1 MSDTDAPTP
10 DAAAKRAATMVPA
23 DALAERVRQAR
34 TKFLA
39 MAATYGLGVFNDNF
53 FKQAAMLLA
62 VGAGQTHLQGYSLV
76 IYTLPFIVFAAPA
89 GWFADRFAKRRV
101 VIGSKALELAAML
114 AGAAGIV
121 TGDWWLIFTMLA
133 LMGLQSTLFS
143 PALNGSIPELYPAEY
158 VTRANAIL
166 RFAVTAAILAGVAT
180 AGMALNL
187 AGAGPGGFALGR
199 LTVAVVVVGV
209 ALVGLLISFGVPS
222 RPAADPRV
230 AFPWTGPLISLRN
243 LRDAARDPLLGTTIG
258 ASIFIWFLGSLQILL
273 INPMGLQ
280 QFGLGTAVTSY
291 LIAAQLI
298 GIGVGGFIA
307 ARVAKGPR
315 WHRVI
320 GPAGVIVA
328 AFMFAVA
335 AVPAL
340 PAGAQVTALFA
351 LAGGVGI
358 AGGVFLIPVESFIQ
372 VRPPAARKGAVW
384 AATNCGV
391 FSGIL
396 LSGLVSNALLAVALP
411 TAGFGLAGALTL
423 LATAVL
429 AAAYRRAEGRPT
441 LLTRALTQ
449 VGRGLLRLRYRIR
462 VEGLAAVAARGGGP
476 ILFLPNH
483 PALIDPVIVMLELFP
498 RFAPRSLAD
507 RDQVDR
513 FLVRRLADRF
523 GVRPMADPGR
533 YGAAARDD
541 VAAALAACAADLRAG
556 RHLILYPAGRIYRS
570 RLEDLGGTS
579 ALETL
584 LGQAP
589 DVRIVL
595 VRTRGLWGSRFSR
608 APGRHPDMA
617 AGMLHGLKV
626 LLANLVLFAPRR
638 PVTIELHEP
647 DDVPRAADR
656 TVLNRYL
663 EAFYN
668 ADAPPNTYVP
678 YYRWERGGIR
688 ALPDPTPPRLA
699 GTVTDAPAAT
709 RDIVLQHLQAM
720 SGVAAVEPGH
730 LLARDLGLDS
740 LAQVDLAVWLE
751 REFGCAVEQADALRT
766 AGDVILAACGQ
777 VVAAGPAELAPI
789 AAGWF
794 AGAADAAR
802 IAVPPA
808 AHIGELFLAQARR
821 TPGQVIVADQTSG
834 AKTYRD
840 LVTAVLVL
848 RPVVAALPG
857 EAVGIMLPASVGA
870 VVLYLTALFA
880 GKTPVM
886 VNWTAGPRQ
895 MAHALELAGVE
906 RVLTANRLVQR
917 VKAQGLDLSPL
928 ADRLVL
934 LEDVGRAIPLRV
946 KLAAALRARLGRH
959 GLDRVAPRD
968 PAVILFTSGS
978 ESLPKAVPLTH
989 ANILTNARDVAA
1001 NFGLYPDDRA
1011 LGILPPFHS
1020 FGLTVTTLLP
1030 LLTGL
1035 RVVYHPNPTE
1045 GTVLARLIAAYGVTL
1060 LVGTPTFLRGIV
1072 RAADDAQLATLRAV
1086 ISGAEKCPDEL
1097 FDEVGRRWPK
1107 LNIIEGY
1114 GITEC
1119 SPVVAANNEH
1129 APRRG
1134 AIGKPMASVECA
1146 VVDLDTHIRIPP
1158 GSGRAGMLL
1167 VRGPSVFG
1175 GYLGAGVPS
1184 PFVEFEGRSW
1194 YRTGDLVTEDA
1205 DGVLAFR
1212 GRLKRF
1218 AKLGG
1223 EMISLPAIEEALVRA
1238 LAPAADEPQLA
1249 VECTPVETNPELVL
1263 FTTLDVDREAANR
1276 CIRDAGLSPLHNVR
1290 RVVRLEAIPLLGT
1303 GKTDY
1308 RSLRELL
1315 RS

>member
-10 DAAAKRAATMVPA
+10 DAADEHAAIPGPA
-23 DALAERVRQAR
+23 AGLAERVRQAR
-34 TKFLA
+34 AKFLA
-39 MAATYGLGVFNDNF
+39 MATTYGLGVFNDNF

-89 GWFADRFAKRRV
+89 GWLADRFAKRRV

-114 AGAAGIV
+114 AGAAGII
-121 TGDWWLIFTMLA
+121 TGTWWLIFTMLA

-166 RFAVTAAILAGVAT
+166 RFFVTAAILAGVAT
-180 AGMALNL
+180 AGLSLDL
-187 AGAGPGGFALGR
+187 AGTGPGNFAMGR
-199 LTVAVVVVGV
+199 LAVGGVVVGV
-209 ALVGLLISFGVPS
+209 ALIGLLISFGVPS

-230 AFPWTGPLISLRN
+230 TFPWAGPLISIRN
-243 LRDAARDPLLGTTIG
+243 LRDAARDPLLGTTIA
-258 ASIFIWFLGSLQILL
+258 ASVFIWFLGSLQILL

-320 GPAGVIVA
+320 GPAGVLVA

-340 PAGAQVTALFA
+340 PAGAQVAALFA
-351 LAGGVGI
+351 LVGGVGV
-358 AGGVFLIPVESFIQ
+358 AGGAFLIPVESFIQ

-391 FSGIL
+391 FTGIL

-411 TAGFGLAGALTL
+411 TAGFGLAAVATL

-441 LLTRALTQ
+441 FLTRALTQ
-449 VGRGLLRLRYRIR
+449 LGRGLLRLRYRIR
-462 VEGLAAVAARGGGP
+462 VEGLEAVAARGGGP

-541 VAAALAACAADLRAG
+541 VAAALAACAADLHAG

-570 RLEDLGGTS
+570 RHEDLGGTS

-638 PVTIELHEP
+638 PVTLELHEP
-647 DDVPRAADR
+647 ADVPRAADR

-663 EAFYN
+663 ETFYN

-678 YYRWERGGIR
+678 YYRWERGGVR
-688 ALPDPTPPRLA
+688 VLPEPVPPRISGA
-699 GTVTDAPAAT
+699 VADAPAAT
-709 RDIVLQHLQAM
+709 RDIVLRHLQEA

-740 LAQVDLAVWLE
+740 LAQVDLTVWLE

-794 AGAADAAR
+794 AGADGAER
-802 IAVPPA
+802 VAVPPA

-821 TPGQVIVADQTSG
+821 TPGRVIVADQTSG

-870 VVLYLTALFA
+870 VVLYLSALFA

-895 MAHALELAGVE
+895 MAHALELAGVQ
-906 RVLTANRLVQR
+906 RVLTAGRLVQR
-917 VKAQGLDLSPL
+917 LQAQGMDLSTIQ
-928 ADRLVL
+928 DRLVL
-934 LEDVGRAIPLRV
+934 LEDVGRAIPLRA

-959 GLDRVAPRD
+959 GLDRVTPRD

-1045 GTVLARLIAAYGVTL
+1045 GAVLARFIAAYGVTL

-1086 ISGAEKCPDEL
+1086 ISGAERCPDEL

-1107 LNIIEGY
+1107 LIIVEGY

-1134 AIGKPMASVECA
+1134 AIGKPMRSVEHA
-1146 VVDLDTHIRIPP
+1146 VVDLDTNTRVPP

-1175 GYLGAGVPS
+1175 GYLGADVPS

-1223 EMISLPAIEEALVRA
+1223 EMISLPAVEEALARA
-1238 LAPAADEPQLA
+1238 LAPAADEPVLA
-1249 VECTPVETNPELVL
+1249 VECTPVDTNPELVL

-1308 RSLRELL
+1308 RALREML